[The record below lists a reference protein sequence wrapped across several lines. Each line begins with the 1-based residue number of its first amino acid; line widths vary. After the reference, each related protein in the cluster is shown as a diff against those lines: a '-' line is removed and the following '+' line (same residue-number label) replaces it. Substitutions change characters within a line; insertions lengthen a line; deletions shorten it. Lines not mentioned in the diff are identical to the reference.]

1 MGQWGRSAMD
11 ETKEVGLGEQ
21 RQRRSVG
28 RLPGFLAGMA
38 YGLSGVP
45 AGVGAEIQQRV
56 EGERRGMVEETDRK

>member
-1 MGQWGRSAMD
+1 MGEAK
-11 ETKEVGLGEQ
+11 ETGLGEL
-21 RQRRSVG
+21 RERRSVG

-45 AGVGAEIQQRV
+45 DGVGV